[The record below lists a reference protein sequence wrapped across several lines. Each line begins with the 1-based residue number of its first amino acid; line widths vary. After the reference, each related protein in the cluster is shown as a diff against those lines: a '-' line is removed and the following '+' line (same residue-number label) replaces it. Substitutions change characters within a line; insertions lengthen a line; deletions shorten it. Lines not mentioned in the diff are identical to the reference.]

1 MQTKP
6 FFQTALS
13 LSLALALS
21 ACAVHSADQ
30 NLTLESTGQVMSA
43 AETAERY
50 DVNGNWWEIYQSPQ
64 LNALMAQALEN
75 NIDFYSKFKPRRDIT
90 DVFTAQTKK
99 SAVCFRQTAKKV
111 V

>member
-1 MQTKP
+1 MQKKP

-21 ACAVHSADQ
+21 ACAVHSTDK

-50 DVNGNWWEIYQSPQ
+50 DVNGN
-64 LNALMAQALEN
+64 
-75 NIDFYSKFKPRRDIT
+75 
-90 DVFTAQTKK
+90 
-99 SAVCFRQTAKKV
+99 
-111 V
+111 

>member
-21 ACAVHSADQ
+21 ACAVHSTDK

-50 DVNGNWWEIYQSPQ
+50 DVNGNWWEIYQSRQ

-75 NIDFYSKFKPRRDIT
+75 NIDLKQAAISVNKALYQANILGRIWCRR
-90 DVFTAQTKK
+90 
-99 SAVCFRQTAKKV
+99 SAAR
-111 V
+111 

>member
-43 AETAERY
+43 AGDARAR
-50 DVNGNWWEIYQSPQ
+50 P
-64 LNALMAQALEN
+64 ARPPPAQKQVYPSDCRFSDDL
-75 NIDFYSKFKPRRDIT
+75 
-90 DVFTAQTKK
+90 QTKG
-99 SAVCFRQTAKKV
+99 
-111 V
+111 